1 MVQSMTQT
9 IRLAGRD
16 IAYRVVR
23 SPRRRTIALQIDH
36 DGLQVRTPQRASER
50 QIRGVLEDKAGWVVT
65 KLEDWATRPR
75 RAQRKFES
83 GECFP
88 LFGQS
93 VSLEITAHPTRART
107 RVELKDGQL
116 AIEID
121 RHLVGEMRSTTI
133 RKGLE
138 RWYRRQAEADFPAR
152 VERYADRLGRP
163 VAQVVIRDQ
172 KRRWGSCDA
181 RGIIRLNW
189 RLIGADRELIDYVCA
204 HEVAHLAVPNHS
216 ARFWAVVE
224 DLMPDWKAR
233 RRRLNETAA
242 EFVPF

>member
-138 RWYRRQAEADFPAR
+138 RWYRRQGEADFPGAR
-152 VERYADRLGRP
+152 DILL
-163 VAQVVIRDQ
+163 
-172 KRRWGSCDA
+172 S
-181 RGIIRLNW
+181 
-189 RLIGADRELIDYVCA
+189 
-204 HEVAHLAVPNHS
+204 
-216 ARFWAVVE
+216 
-224 DLMPDWKAR
+224 DLSKDLVR
-233 RRRLNETAA
+233 INLVLL
-242 EFVPF
+242 F

>member
-1 MVQSMTQT
+1 MTQT

-50 QIRGVLEDKAGWVVT
+50 QIRGVLADKAGWVIT
-65 KLEDWATRPR
+65 KLDAWAARPKPAER
-75 RAQRKFES
+75 GFET
-83 GECFP
+83 GETFP
-88 LFGQS
+88 LRGEPLTLD
-93 VSLEITAHPTRART
+93 VIAHPTRART
-107 RVELKDGQL
+107 RVMREAGRLRV
-116 AIEID
+116 EID
-121 RHLVGEMRSTTI
+121 RHLEGEMRTRTI

-138 RWYRRQAEADFPAR
+138 RWYRREAEADFPGRIEHFANQ
-152 VERYADRLGRP
+152 LGRP
-163 VAQVVIRDQ
+163 VTRTIVRDQ
-172 KRRWGSCDA
+172 KRRWGSCDSK
-181 RGIIRLNW
+181 GIIRLNW
-189 RLIGADRELIDYVCA
+189 RLIGAEPGLIDYVCA

-233 RRRLNETAA
+233 RQRLNDTAG